1 MSQLA
6 FEAGTRFSRLRKP
19 RRPGAMRALGLSF
32 LGLKGRVSMTRS
44 TGFGLFAMIAA
55 LIAYVASLSLLSS

>member
-1 MSQLA
+1 
-6 FEAGTRFSRLRKP
+6 
-19 RRPGAMRALGLSF
+19 MRALGLSF